1 MSVRYERVA
10 RALLT
15 GFSVAAVLVAC
26 SSSLTDGTVG
36 TLRYAG
42 RVKGLVPLAILPP
55 VSDPSGNIYV
65 LNGSIAVPETHAF
78 VGPAGGGWKSSCNL
92 TKGDSIGAHGWSGY
106 ATNRAW
112 YWSGAALV
120 AVSGTDGS
128 CHAVLD
134 RDPST
139 NEDLLFK
146 AVMPAV
152 RNLAERTTVPAFV
165 QSPSDTTPFS
175 ALVDLDAE
183 ILTNVQGFDPS
194 NATDVQV
201 IGVGG
206 VREAER
212 GVVLVQYRQ
221 GSRASLEIRGYDGDA
236 NLTSRVSISGGPFAP
251 YAVEGYLQ
259 LDDAELVAGLV
270 QAADPDAAP
279 LLLTAD
285 ASGGDVKAVSG
296 IEPVGVHRWGG
307 ALWLVGLQDRAPA
320 VAPIV
325 RGGIGAVVR
334 WASSQNVAS
343 VFQGTTS
350 VRDDRSLPSRETTWT
365 DVKTATGA
373 WPFLSAHSLTEHAPG
388 TTLWTFAGPAVT
400 DSALQLTAFA
410 VAPCGVT
417 YP

>member
-1 MSVRYERVA
+1 MSVRPERVA
-10 RALLT
+10 SIVLAM
-15 GFSVAAVLVAC
+15 AAVVAC
-26 SSSLTDGTVG
+26 SSSLADGDVG

-42 RVKGLVPLAILPP
+42 RAKGLVPLALLPP
-55 VSDPSGNIYV
+55 VSDPAGDIYV
-65 LNGSIAVPETHAF
+65 LNGSIDVPETHVF
-78 VGPAGGGWKSSCNL
+78 VGPAGGGWKANCNL
-92 TKGDSIGAHGWSGY
+92 TKGDSIGAHGWVGY
-106 ATNRAW
+106 AATREW

-120 AVSGTDGS
+120 AVAGTDGA

-165 QSPSDTTPFS
+165 QSPSDTAPFS
-175 ALVDLDAE
+175 VLVDLDAE
-183 ILTNVQGFDPS
+183 ILTNVQAFEPAD
-194 NATDVQV
+194 AEDVQV

-206 VREAER
+206 VREREK

-221 GSRASLEIRGYDGDA
+221 GTRASLELRGYDGDA
-236 NLTSRVSISGGPFAP
+236 NLASLVAIGGGPFAP
-251 YAVEGYLQ
+251 YAVQGYLQ
-259 LDDAELVAGLV
+259 LDDASLVAGLV
-270 QAADPDAAP
+270 QSTDADGA
-279 LLLTAD
+279 LMLLTAD

-296 IEPVGVHRWGG
+296 IDPVGVHRWGG

-325 RGGIGAVVR
+325 RGGIGAVTR

-350 VRDDRSLPSRETTWT
+350 VRDDRSLPSRATTWT

-400 DSALQLTAFA
+400 DSALKLTAFA